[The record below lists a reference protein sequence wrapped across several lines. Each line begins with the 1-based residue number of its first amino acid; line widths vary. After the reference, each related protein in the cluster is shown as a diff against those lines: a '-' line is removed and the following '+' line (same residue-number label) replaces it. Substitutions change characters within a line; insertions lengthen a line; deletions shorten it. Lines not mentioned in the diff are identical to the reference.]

1 MYKKIKV
8 VALASAFALS
18 SVCFADGEIVF
29 CNSFDDQF
37 NPENPGTEFASTQI
51 SWFAKFDEPLGVP
64 SVVVSLYQNQ
74 NETNQQLILREPM
87 QVNPRWNAIGFR
99 NTLFPSEGSYEV
111 AINCEDGTP
120 LANGMVKLVKAS
132 DEDAVEVEP
141 KKEEKVGTSLEDL
154 FNRYAPK

>member
-1 MYKKIKV
+1 MYRKFKV
-8 VALASAFALS
+8 AVLASAFALS

-51 SWFAKFDEPLGVP
+51 SWFAKFDKPLGVP
-64 SVVVSLYQNQ
+64 IVVISLYQNQ
-74 NETNQQLILREPM
+74 NENNQQLILREPM
-87 QVNPRWNAIGFR
+87 QVNPNWNAIGFR
-99 NTLFPSEGSYEV
+99 NSLFPSEGTYEV
-111 AINCEDGTP
+111 AVNLEDGKN
-120 LANGMVKLVKAS
+120 LANGIVKLIKAS
-132 DEDAVEVEP
+132 ATETVKVEP